1 MRIGIFGGSFNPP
14 HKAHYQIAKNIVNG
28 GYVDNVIFV
37 PTGDRYDKNDLV
49 PNKHRYKML
58 QIMTE
63 DEENISV
70 SNFEQNK
77 ELVYAYQTLD
87 HFQSLYPSDDIYLIC
102 GSDNLENFTTWREY
116 RYILE
121 NYPLIVIKRE
131 PFFFPE
137 ELKEYEKKIT
147 LVTPNYNYN
156 ISSTIIRKELLK
168 KDDSKIVKRHLDE
181 NILKYIR
188 EKQLYERKT
197 I

>member
-1 MRIGIFGGSFNPP
+1 
-14 HKAHYQIAKNIVNG
+14 
-28 GYVDNVIFV
+28 
-37 PTGDRYDKNDLV
+37 
-49 PNKHRYKML
+49 
-58 QIMTE
+58 MTE

-131 PFFFPE
+131 PFFFTE

-168 KDDSKIVKRHLDE
+168 KDDSKILKRHLDE